1 MRKTWRAKY
10 KIRQAVKESFDYL
23 PSGICFFD
31 EKGLPILCNLKM
43 QQLILQI
50 TGQNLQSIYDIEHL
64 RQVSE
69 KENILTEYNK
79 GMLRPKLK
87 KRDILPEYSTDMLQ
101 TKLEKRDILP
111 EYDTDVFLLKLQN
124 KETFSEEI
132 WQFQKKVITGQQ
144 EERYTYTQVVASDV
158 TELYKK
164 REKIAQEN
172 EKLREEQ
179 ERIKLLSQNIEEV
192 TRQEEILNA
201 KMDVHRQIGE
211 SLAKAQ
217 QILRG
222 EGT

>member
-1 MRKTWRAKY
+1 MKKTWRATY
-10 KIRQAVKESFDYL
+10 KIRQAIKESFDNL

-43 QQLILQI
+43 QQLIFQI

-69 KENILTEYNK
+69 KENILLEYNR

-87 KRDILPEYSTDMLQ
+87 KRDILPEYSMDMLQ

-111 EYDTDVFLLKLQN
+111 EYNTDMFLLKLQN
-124 KETFSEEI
+124 KKSFSEEI
-132 WQFQKKVITGQQ
+132 WQFQKKVITGEQ
-144 EERYTYTQVVASDV
+144 EERYMYTQVVASEV

-164 REKIAQEN
+164 REEVAKEN

-179 ERIKLLSQNIEEV
+179 ERIKLLSQNIKEIS
-192 TRQEEILNA
+192 RQEEILNA
-201 KMDVHRQIGE
+201 KMDVHRQVGE
-211 SLAKAQ
+211 SLARAQ
-217 QILRG
+217 KILRR